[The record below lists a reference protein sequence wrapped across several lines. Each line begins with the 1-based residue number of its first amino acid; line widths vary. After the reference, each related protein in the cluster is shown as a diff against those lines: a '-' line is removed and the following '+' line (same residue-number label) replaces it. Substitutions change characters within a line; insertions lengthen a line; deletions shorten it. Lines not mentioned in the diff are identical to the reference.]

1 MAWRL
6 HYGVLL
12 TADARSESILS
23 PHTKACVIMQCIS
36 RFVRHTLFAP
46 QCHLIRRALKT
57 SVNVPGSTTSTPR
70 KVQGTAFYAPVA
82 PLQYL
87 RGTSIF

>member
-36 RFVRHTLFAP
+36 ASSDIHFL
-46 QCHLIRRALKT
+46 
-57 SVNVPGSTTSTPR
+57 
-70 KVQGTAFYAPVA
+70 
-82 PLQYL
+82 L
-87 RGTSIF
+87 RNAI